1 MQQTRPDAGRFSV
14 FSALAGARAHPAP
27 ECRRILP
34 IRMENTPLFWLAF
47 NAFVIGL
54 LLLDLLVFNRKAHE
68 IKLREALGWSIF
80 WVALSLCFNYAV
92 YRTMGYQAG
101 LQWLTGYLVEKAL
114 SVDNLFVFLLIFS
127 YFKVPAQYQ
136 HRVLF
141 WGVLGALLLRAV
153 FILAGAALLAR
164 FHFLLYFLGAFL
176 VYTGI
181 RMGLAGSDGPEIEP
195 ENNPV
200 VRFLSRHLPIT
211 RQMEGGKFFIRK
223 DGLLFATPLL
233 VVLVMVETTDVVFAA
248 DSIPAILA
256 ITRDTFVVFTSN
268 VFALLGLRA
277 MYFALASMMRLF
289 HHLHYGLS
297 LILVF
302 IGAKILLENVVS
314 ISMPVALG
322 VVGGLLVLSVLA
334 SLVWPKK
341 EL

>member
-1 MQQTRPDAGRFSV
+1 
-14 FSALAGARAHPAP
+14 
-27 ECRRILP
+27 
-34 IRMENTPLFWLAF
+34 MENTPLFWLVF

-68 IKLREALGWSIF
+68 IKLREALGWSVF
-80 WVALSLCFNYAV
+80 WVALSLCFNVVV
-92 YRTMGYQAG
+92 YRTMGREAG

-114 SVDNLFVFLLIFS
+114 SVDNLFVFLLIFN
-127 YFKVPAQYQ
+127 YIKVPGQYQ
-136 HRVLF
+136 HRILF
-141 WGVLGALLLRAV
+141 WGVLGALILRAV
-153 FILAGAALLAR
+153 FILVGGALLAK
-164 FHFLLYFLGAFL
+164 FHFLIYLLGAFL

-181 RMGLAGSDGPEIEP
+181 RMGLSAGEPEIDP

-211 RQMEGGKFFIRK
+211 RQLDGGKFFIKK
-223 DGLLFATPLL
+223 DGLRFATPLF

-289 HHLHYGLS
+289 HYLHYGLS

-302 IGAKILLENVVS
+302 IGAKILLES
-314 ISMPVALG
+314 IYPIPMPIALG
-322 VVGGLLVLSVLA
+322 VVGGLLLFSVLA
-334 SLVWPKK
+334 SLIWPKQ
-341 EL
+341 EAEVE

>member
-1 MQQTRPDAGRFSV
+1 
-14 FSALAGARAHPAP
+14 
-27 ECRRILP
+27 
-34 IRMENTPLFWLAF
+34 MENTPLFWLVF

-68 IKLREALGWSIF
+68 IKLREALGWSVF
-80 WVALSLCFNYAV
+80 WVALSLCFNVVV
-92 YRTMGYQAG
+92 YRTMGREAG

-114 SVDNLFVFLLIFS
+114 SVDNLFVFLLIFN
-127 YFKVPAQYQ
+127 YFKVPGQYQ
-136 HRVLF
+136 HRILF
-141 WGVLGALLLRAV
+141 WGVLGALVLRAV
-153 FILAGAALLAR
+153 FILVGGALLAK
-164 FHFLLYFLGAFL
+164 FHFLIYLLGAFL

-181 RMGLAGSDGPEIEP
+181 RMGLSAGEPEIDP

-211 RQMEGGKFFIRK
+211 RQLDGGKFFIKK
-223 DGLLFATPLL
+223 DGLRFATPLF

-289 HHLHYGLS
+289 HYLHYGLS

-302 IGAKILLENVVS
+302 IGTKILLENVFP
-314 ISMPVALG
+314 IPMPWALG
-322 VVGGLLVLSVLA
+322 VVGGLLLLSIVA
-334 SLVWPKK
+334 SVVWPKESEDSVK
-341 EL
+341 S

>member
-1 MQQTRPDAGRFSV
+1 
-14 FSALAGARAHPAP
+14 
-27 ECRRILP
+27 
-34 IRMENTPLFWLAF
+34 MENTPLFWLAF
-47 NAFVIGL
+47 TVFVVAL
-54 LLLDLLVFNRKAHE
+54 LLLDLLVFNRQAHE
-68 IKLREALGWSIF
+68 IKMREALGWSAF
-80 WVALSLCFNYAV
+80 WVVLSLCFNGLV
-92 YRTMGYQAG
+92 YRTMGHQAG

-114 SVDNLFVFLLIFS
+114 SVDNLFVFLLIFN
-127 YFKVPAQYQ
+127 YFKVPVQYQ
-136 HRVLF
+136 HRILF

-164 FHFLLYFLGAFL
+164 FHFLMYPLGAFL

-181 RMGLAGSDGPEIEP
+181 RMGTSSSDPEIDP

-211 RQMEGGKFFIRK
+211 RQLEGGKFFVRK
-223 DGLLFATPLL
+223 DGLRFATPLF

-256 ITRDTFVVFTSN
+256 ITRNTFIVFTSN

-302 IGAKILLENVVS
+302 IGAKILLESV
-314 ISMPVALG
+314 ITIPMPVALG
-322 VVGGLLVLSVLA
+322 VVGGLLVMSVLA
-334 SLVWPKK
+334 SLVWPKR
-341 EL
+341 EQ

>member
-1 MQQTRPDAGRFSV
+1 
-14 FSALAGARAHPAP
+14 
-27 ECRRILP
+27 
-34 IRMENTPLFWLAF
+34 MENSPLFWLVF
-47 NAFVIGL
+47 NVFVVGL

-68 IKLREALGWSIF
+68 IKLREALAWSAF
-80 WVALSLCFNYAV
+80 WVALSLGFNYLV
-92 YRTMGYQAG
+92 YQTMGHQAG

-136 HRVLF
+136 HRILF
-141 WGVLGALLLRAV
+141 WGVLGALVLRAV
-153 FILAGAALLAR
+153 FILAGAALLAK
-164 FHFLLYFLGAFL
+164 FHFLIYLLGAFL
-176 VYTGI
+176 VYTGV
-181 RMGLAGSDGPEIEP
+181 RMGMGGDAPEIDP

-211 RQMEGGKFFIRK
+211 RQMEGGKFFVKK
-223 DGLLFATPLL
+223 DGLRFATPLF
-233 VVLVMVETTDVVFAA
+233 VVLVMVEATDVVFAA

-289 HHLHYGLS
+289 HYLHYGLS

-302 IGAKILLENVVS
+302 IGVKILIESFLP
-314 ISMPVALG
+314 IPMPVALG
-322 VVGGLLVLSVLA
+322 VVGGLLALSVLA
-334 SLVWPKK
+334 SLIWPKK
-341 EL
+341 EAGQ

>member
-1 MQQTRPDAGRFSV
+1 MG
-14 FSALAGARAHPAP
+14 
-27 ECRRILP
+27 
-34 IRMENTPLFWLAF
+34 NTPLFWLAF
-47 NAFVIGL
+47 TVFVVAL
-54 LLLDLLVFNRKAHE
+54 LLLDLLVFNRQAHE
-68 IKLREALGWSIF
+68 IKMREALGWSAF
-80 WVALSLCFNYAV
+80 WVVLSLSFNLLV
-92 YRTMGYQAG
+92 YRTMGHQAG

-114 SVDNLFVFLLIFS
+114 SVDNLFVFLLIFN
-127 YFKVPAQYQ
+127 YFKVPVQYQ
-136 HRVLF
+136 HRILF

-164 FHFLLYFLGAFL
+164 FHFLMYPLGAFL

-181 RMGLAGSDGPEIEP
+181 RMGRSSSDPEIDP

-211 RQMEGGKFFIRK
+211 RQLEGGKFFVRK
-223 DGLLFATPLL
+223 NGLRFATPLF

-256 ITRDTFVVFTSN
+256 ITRNTFIVFTSN

-302 IGAKILLENVVS
+302 IGAKILLESV
-314 ISMPVALG
+314 ITIPMPVALG
-322 VVGGLLVLSVLA
+322 VVGGLLVMSVVA
-334 SLVWPKK
+334 SLMWPKH
-341 EL
+341 EQ

>member
-1 MQQTRPDAGRFSV
+1 MK
-14 FSALAGARAHPAP
+14 
-27 ECRRILP
+27 
-34 IRMENTPLFWLAF
+34 NTPLFWLGF

-68 IKLREALGWSIF
+68 IKLREALGWSVF
-80 WVALSLCFNYAV
+80 WVALSLCFNYLV
-92 YRTMGYQAG
+92 YRTMGPQAG

-127 YFKVPAQYQ
+127 YFKVPSQYQ
-136 HRVLF
+136 HRILF
-141 WGVLGALLLRAV
+141 WGVLGALILRAV
-153 FILAGAALLAR
+153 FILVGGALLAK
-164 FHFLLYFLGAFL
+164 FHFLIYLLGAFL

-181 RMGLAGSDGPEIEP
+181 RMGLSGDGPEIDP

-211 RQMEGGKFFIRK
+211 RQMEGGKFFVKK
-223 DGLLFATPLL
+223 DGLRFATPLF

-256 ITRDTFVVFTSN
+256 ITRDTFIVFTSN

-289 HHLHYGLS
+289 HYLHYGLS

-302 IGAKILLENVVS
+302 IGAKILLES
-314 ISMPVALG
+314 FLTIPMPIALG
-322 VVGGLLVLSVLA
+322 VVGGLLLLSVLA
-334 SLVWPKK
+334 SLVRPKK
-341 EL
+341 EAE